1 MFNIKIFALDSTVK
15 RVQKV
20 VGTDFTTVDGNIIS
34 YNEKFSILDVEAAIE
49 QVSSN
54 TKTQLIFMA
63 ISDEPNGTN
72 YIAIRERKG
81 GKMRVHK
88 LVNGT
93 KEMSLVAQYFNAM

>member
-1 MFNIKIFALDSTVK
+1 MFNVKIFALDSTVK
-15 RVQKV
+15 SVQKV
-20 VGTDFTTVDGNIIS
+20 IGTDLTTIDGNIVNF
-34 YNEKFSILDVEAAIE
+34 NEKISILDVKAAIE
-49 QVSSN
+49 QVSSH
-54 TKTQLIFMA
+54 TKTQLILMA

-88 LVNGT
+88 LTNGT